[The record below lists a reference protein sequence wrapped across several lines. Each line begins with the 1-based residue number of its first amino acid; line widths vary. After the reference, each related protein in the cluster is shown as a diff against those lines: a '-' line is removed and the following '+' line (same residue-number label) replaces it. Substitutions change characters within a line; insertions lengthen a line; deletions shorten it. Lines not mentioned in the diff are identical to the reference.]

1 MTRKEP
7 LMTRKEPLMTRKEL
21 LMTRWLCLVVVAASV
36 GCSKSSPDNTRE
48 SNANSSQ
55 AEASTDANP
64 SQAEASTAAGYGK
77 AIWGMYESEVL
88 VAESKR
94 ISKLKKPSEYVDS
107 DELLRIDGLKFANR
121 DCYAA
126 FLFDDK
132 TKTLNQ
138 VKILFPLKSDN
149 TQLLFKSLE
158 ELLSQKFGAPFYKSD
173 EQIEKEGTLSWLN
186 EGTTVTLDLIDI
198 AGLMTK
204 VSVSYKP
211 LRPVASG
218 QRR

>member
-1 MTRKEP
+1 
-7 LMTRKEPLMTRKEL
+7 MTRKEL